1 MKIKCTY
8 KDCFKHF
15 NSQDAMIAHKTKD
28 PVHSYCKLCDVDC
41 EDDMHLFIHQLGTPA
56 HICCPV
62 CAQEFKSTSGRDRHV
77 EQDHRAAQSLECA
90 GCNMK
95 FRSAASLMSHIEND
109 ECSIIRLQDF
119 QMQRAEK
126 QIQKDAWVAETD
138 PFNINPSARGWEN
151 RTNLG
156 TERSTGLLDGGLVNA
171 SPKRDNPDV
180 NGWLASVKS
189 TATNPPSDNHSEVAS
204 IYNRKT
210 SESIMSENV
219 PPPSVLR
226 PADPDPAAGH
236 KHVISMPAHSIIT
249 TTSSLDMERFWDAI
263 RQEYICPGEKCRRTF
278 KSRLDFQKH
287 LLSSAHVGGQVV
299 CPSCL
304 KRFATTTAWV
314 AHCESA
320 SKKCDIRNS
329 SDFNNV
335 IREIT
340 GGVLGTRGFMDDGSV
355 QYVAPKIQEW

>member
-1 MKIKCTY
+1 
-8 KDCFKHF
+8 
-15 NSQDAMIAHKTKD
+15 
-28 PVHSYCKLCDVDC
+28 
-41 EDDMHLFIHQLGTPA
+41 
-56 HICCPV
+56 
-62 CAQEFKSTSGRDRHV
+62 
-77 EQDHRAAQSLECA
+77 
-90 GCNMK
+90 MK
-95 FRSAASLMSHIEND
+95 FRSAASLMNHIEND

-138 PFNINPSARGWEN
+138 PFNINPSAR
-151 RTNLG
+151 TNLG
-156 TERSTGLLDGGLVNA
+156 TEHSTGLLDGVLPDPN
-171 SPKRDNPDV
+171 SKRDNADV

-189 TATNPPSDNHSEVAS
+189 TANPPSDNHSEVAS

-210 SESIMSENV
+210 SESVMSENV
-219 PPPSVLR
+219 PPSIR
-226 PADPDPAAGH
+226 PTDIDPAAGH
-236 KHVISMPAHSIIT
+236 KHVITMPAHSIIT

-340 GGVLGTRGFMDDGSV
+340 GGVLGTQGFMEDGSV